1 MGIFLP
7 LSIRLRLSFTQ
18 ESSWNPFASP
28 CETVKCN
35 GEHYWTGY
43 DLTYSNCKLELEW
56 ENGKQG
62 PGTGSVGRSR
72 AGIGKAIPSI
82 PFRKNRLK
90 DVERSC
96 ETSLR
101 SQMRSPD

>member
-1 MGIFLP
+1 MIMIYILTIIHSTSTFLHP
-7 LSIRLRLSFTQ
+7 GKLVESFRLT
-18 ESSWNPFASP
+18 

-72 AGIGKAIPSI
+72 AVKGWNWQGNTVNIVSKKP
-82 PFRKNRLK
+82 
-90 DVERSC
+90 VERC
-96 ETSLR
+96 
-101 SQMRSPD
+101 